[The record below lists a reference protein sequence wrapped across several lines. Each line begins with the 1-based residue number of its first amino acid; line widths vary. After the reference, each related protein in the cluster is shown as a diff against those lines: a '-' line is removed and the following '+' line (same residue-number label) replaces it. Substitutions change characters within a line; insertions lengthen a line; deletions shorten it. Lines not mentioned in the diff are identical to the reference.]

1 MSENVNLP
9 TKYGLS
15 DLERGTTNRI
25 ELDNSPAK
33 LDSLPDVNDNSPA
46 KLDSL
51 PDFECELKP
60 ACEVG
65 TEEPDL
71 RTTMSSAGD
80 FQYFIDEQNQ
90 VTFLGT
96 KIETKE
102 LFLNFKDRI
111 NEECFFNFITK
122 AYHLFPNLEKFRVHP
137 ENRYYKEIDGVLYS
151 KNGEILL
158 CCPVSYQTVNG
169 EFHIP
174 EGVKM
179 VSKNAFAMNAG
190 IEKLYL
196 PDSLRLIFNSG
207 FSAMK
212 KLCFIDFGNGIKKIG
227 DETASH
233 VFSGCWQLKEIN
245 IPGNIE
251 SIGSHAFYG
260 CRCLNQVILHE
271 GLKHIGKYAF
281 DETKVKNINLPSTV
295 EAIGKGALY
304 PSEYIIVNRL
314 DLNPSGL
321 IKGTIM
327 QEANDELRKYRDSI
341 LSVQDSKIGKV
352 FYFPK
357 TLLSNNK
364 LESVAQLYD
373 LGMMNDK
380 VEPSFITTYPIS
392 NSFVRYSIWIELYK
406 DNPKDPLLISKM
418 NKSSDRI
425 INRFLYGAPFGCKN
439 REEKKLIDF
448 LNLGIA
454 SYSSVL
460 EVYKYALQD
469 NNIALSAY
477 AMEIINKYFPD
488 RASELF
494 KKFEI

>member
-1 MSENVNLP
+1 MSENVNLS

-33 LDSLPDVNDNSPA
+33 LDSLPD
-46 KLDSL
+46 
-51 PDFECELKP
+51 FECGLKP

-65 TEEPDL
+65 TEESDL

-158 CCPVSYQTVNG
+158 CCPVSYQAVNG

-179 VSKNAFAMNAG
+179 VSKNAFAMNVG

-314 DLNPSGL
+314 DLNP
-321 IKGTIM
+321 
-327 QEANDELRKYRDSI
+327 YRIILAYTHYSFHSKRIIISI
-341 LSVQDSKIGKV
+341 HCRCERNFLQTRTVVQNM
-352 FYFPK
+352 F
-357 TLLSNNK
+357 SNPLQMFSTNCNMFQIVTFCK
-364 LESVAQLYD
+364 SLV
-373 LGMMNDK
+373 MN
-380 VEPSFITTYPIS
+380 SYH
-392 NSFVRYSIWIELYK
+392 RIWK
-406 DNPKDPLLISKM
+406 DN
-418 NKSSDRI
+418 
-425 INRFLYGAPFGCKN
+425 FFC
-439 REEKKLIDF
+439 
-448 LNLGIA
+448 
-454 SYSSVL
+454 
-460 EVYKYALQD
+460 
-469 NNIALSAY
+469 
-477 AMEIINKYFPD
+477 
-488 RASELF
+488 
-494 KKFEI
+494 